1 MQWLAPVTSCGN
13 TFHIV
18 SGAGAKA
25 RRFGNPKRNLTYW
38 QGDEVLG
45 FFYIQI
51 VGDEFRGSAYQLNEN
66 GDYRL
71 THQQTIIRYG
81 ADASQRLKIKAQ

>member
-18 SGAGAKA
+18 SATGAKA
-25 RRFGNPKRNLTYW
+25 SRFGKPKRNLTYW
-38 QGDEVLG
+38 QGDEPLG

-66 GDYRL
+66 GDYSL

-81 ADASQRLKIKAQ
+81 ADASQRLKD